1 MKVMILAAGRGLRM
15 GSLTKDIPKPL
26 IQVKGKPL
34 IEWHLEK
41 LANAGFKDIV
51 INICYLPEMIKE
63 FVGNGSRWEL
73 NVIYSE
79 ENPILETAGG
89 IKNALPLLSYEPFVV
104 INADIFSNFNYKK
117 LKSISLENSVDGYL
131 VLVKN
136 PEHNEIGDFGL
147 LGNNFLA
154 LDTNILY
161 TFSGIAIYHSR
172 FFDRIE
178 LGKKMQLSPLL
189 NSSISQSLI
198 KGELFEGIWSDIGT
212 PERLRAINDKD

>member
-1 MKVMILAAGRGLRM
+1 
-15 GSLTKDIPKPL
+15 
-26 IQVKGKPL
+26 
-34 IEWHLEK
+34 
-41 LANAGFKDIV
+41 
-51 INICYLPEMIKE
+51 MIKE

-189 NSSISQSLI
+189 NLSLI
-198 KGELFEGIWSDIGT
+198 HI
-212 PERLRAINDKD
+212 

>member
-104 INADIFSNFNYKK
+104 INADIFSNFK
-117 LKSISLENSVDGYL
+117 LNTSYSVRSVSKELL
-131 VLVKN
+131 VTCLVW
-136 PEHNEIGDFGL
+136 L
-147 LGNNFLA
+147 FLYVA
-154 LDTNILY
+154 VY
-161 TFSGIAIYHSR
+161 C
-172 FFDRIE
+172 
-178 LGKKMQLSPLL
+178 
-189 NSSISQSLI
+189 
-198 KGELFEGIWSDIGT
+198 
-212 PERLRAINDKD
+212 

>member
-117 LKSISLENSVDGYL
+117 LKSISLENSVDSYL

>member
-104 INADIFSNFNYKK
+104 INADIFSNF
-117 LKSISLENSVDGYL
+117 I
-131 VLVKN
+131 KN
-136 PEHNEIGDFGL
+136 
-147 LGNNFLA
+147 
-154 LDTNILY
+154 
-161 TFSGIAIYHSR
+161 
-172 FFDRIE
+172 
-178 LGKKMQLSPLL
+178 
-189 NSSISQSLI
+189 
-198 KGELFEGIWSDIGT
+198 
-212 PERLRAINDKD
+212 